1 MKIFKYLLNLNKLFK
16 KGKFILLFSSIA
28 ILTNCSPNGT
38 SSNDPKPID
47 SNPTITYSNVD
58 LYLTKADKSE
68 LLSLQPTK
76 VPLFSENINFSIT
89 INPDIMYQ
97 EMDGFGFS
105 LTGGSAL
112 HLNNMSSVER
122 TTILN
127 ELFSEDNLGVSYL
140 RVSIGAS
147 DLDAEPFTYN
157 DLPNGETDENLEQ
170 FSIAKDQ
177 ENLIPLL
184 NEILNINPNIKIMGS
199 PWSAPSWMKTN
210 NNSIGGSL
218 KPAYFA
224 TYANY
229 FVKYIQSYA
238 AEGISIDA
246 ITVQN
251 EPYHD
256 GNNPSM
262 YMEPTD
268 QALFIKDH
276 LGPAFETA
284 NIETKIVIWDH
295 NADNTWYATSILDD
309 PEANPYIDGSAF
321 HLYNGSIN
329 NLTTVHN
336 THPNKNLYF
345 TEQWVGVNG
354 EFASDLLWHTREL
367 IVGATRNWCKT
378 VLEWN
383 LASNSSLEPHTPG
396 GCTECLGGIT
406 IDGNNVQRNVGYYI
420 IGHASKFVR
429 PGSHRI
435 SSNYST
441 ELPNV
446 AFKTPSGE
454 IVVIV
459 VNNTTVDRS
468 FNIKTP
474 GESISTSLD
483 AGAVGTYVW

>member
-1 MKIFKYLLNLNKLFK
+1 MN
-16 KGKFILLFSSIA
+16 KFIALAFSAAMLI
-28 ILTNCSPNGT
+28 NCSSDGT
-38 SSNDPKPID
+38 SSNDLDLD
-47 SNPTITYSNVD
+47 SGSTDPGQTTTYSNVA
-58 LYLTKADKSE
+58 LYLTEADKSE
-68 LLSLQPTK
+68 LFSLQSTN

-89 INPDIMYQ
+89 VDPDVTYQ

-112 HLNNMSSVER
+112 HLHNMDPTDR
-122 TTILN
+122 ATILN
-127 ELFSEDNLGVSYL
+127 ELFSEDGIGVSYL

-147 DLDAEPFTYN
+147 DLDAEPFTYD
-157 DLPNGETDENLEQ
+157 DLPSGETDENLEQ
-170 FSIAKDQ
+170 FSIAQDQ
-177 ENLIPLL
+177 EHLIPVL
-184 NEILNINPNIKIMGS
+184 NEILEINPNIKIMGS

-210 NNSIGGSL
+210 NNTIGGSL
-218 KPAYFA
+218 RPEYFE

-229 FVKYIQSYA
+229 FVKYIKAYEN
-238 AEGISIDA
+238 EGITIDA
-246 ITVQN
+246 ITIQN

-276 LGPAFETA
+276 LGPAFKAA
-284 NIETKIVIWDH
+284 NIDTKIVIWDH

-309 PEANPYIDGSAF
+309 AEANPYIDGSAF

-329 NLTTVHN
+329 NLSTVHN
-336 THPNKNLYF
+336 AHPDKNLYF
-345 TEQWVGVNG
+345 TEQWVGVN
-354 EFASDLLWHTREL
+354 SDFDENLLWHTREL
-367 IVGATRNWCKT
+367 IVGATRNWCRT

-383 LASNSSLEPHTPG
+383 LASNPSLEPHTQG
-396 GCTECLGGIT
+396 GCTECLGALT
-406 IDGNNVQRNVGYYI
+406 IDGNNVQRNVAYYI
-420 IGHASKFVR
+420 IAHASKFVR

-435 SSNYST
+435 ASNYSD

-446 AFKTPSGE
+446 AFKTPDGN

-459 VNNTTVDRS
+459 VNNTEIDKS

-474 GESISTSLD
+474 GESVSTSLK

>member
-1 MKIFKYLLNLNKLFK
+1 MKILNLNKLFQMS
-16 KGKFILLFSSIA
+16 KFIVLFSSIA
-28 ILTNCSPNGT
+28 ILINCSSNGT
-38 SSNDPKPID
+38 STNDPDPID
-47 SNPTITYSNVD
+47 PGSTITYSNVD
-58 LYLTKADKSE
+58 QYLTKADRSQ
-68 LLSLQPTK
+68 LLSLQPTNP
-76 VPLFSENINFSIT
+76 PLFTENINFSIT
-89 INPDIMYQ
+89 VNPEVTYQ

-112 HLNNMSSVER
+112 HLNNMSPSER
-122 TTILN
+122 TNILN
-127 ELFSEDNLGVSYL
+127 ELFSEDNLGISYL

-177 ENLIPLL
+177 ENLIPVL
-184 NEILNINPNIKIMGS
+184 NEILAINPNLKIMGS

-218 KPAYFA
+218 MPEYFA

-229 FVKYIQSYA
+229 FVKYIQAYE

-251 EPYHD
+251 EPHHD

-268 QALFIKDH
+268 QDLFIKNH

-284 NIETKIVIWDH
+284 NITTKIVIWDH
-295 NADNTWYATSILDD
+295 NADNPWYATSILDD
-309 PEANPYIDGSAF
+309 ADANSYIDGSAF
-321 HLYNGSIN
+321 HLYAGSID
-329 NLTTVHN
+329 NLTNVHN
-336 THPNKNLYF
+336 LHPDKNLYF
-345 TEQWVGVNG
+345 TEQWVGVNS
-354 EFASDLLWHTREL
+354 EFDDNLLWHTREL

-383 LASNSSLEPHTPG
+383 LASNSSLQPHTPG

-441 ELPNV
+441 DLPNV

-459 VNNTTVDRS
+459 VNNTAVVKS
-468 FNIKTP
+468 FNIITP
-474 GESISTSLD
+474 GESISTYLI
-483 AGAVGTYVW
+483 AGAVGTYVWN

>member
-1 MKIFKYLLNLNKLFK
+1 MS
-16 KGKFILLFSSIA
+16 KFIILFSLIA
-28 ILTNCSPNGT
+28 MLVNCSSDGT
-38 SSNDPKPID
+38 NSNSSD
-47 SNPTITYSNVD
+47 SINPDSSINYSNVD
-58 LYLTKADKSE
+58 LYLTRADQSE
-68 LLSLQPTK
+68 LLNLQSTK

-89 INPDIMYQ
+89 VNPDVIYQ

-112 HLNNMSSVER
+112 HLNNMSSSER
-122 TTILN
+122 AKILN
-127 ELFSEDNLGVSYL
+127 ELFNEDSLGISYL

-157 DLPNGETDENLEQ
+157 DLPNGETDENLEH
-170 FSIAKDQ
+170 FSIARDQ
-177 ENLIPLL
+177 ENLIPVL
-184 NEILNINPNIKIMGS
+184 NEILDINPNIKIMGS

-210 NNSIGGSL
+210 NHSVGGSL
-218 KPAYFA
+218 MTEYFA

-229 FVKYIQSYA
+229 FVKYIQAYET
-238 AEGISIDA
+238 EGISIDA

-251 EPYHD
+251 EPHWD

-284 NIETKIVIWDH
+284 NIDTKIVIWDH
-295 NADNTWYATSILDD
+295 NANNPWYATSILDD
-309 PEANPYIDGSAF
+309 AEANAYIDGSAF
-321 HLYNGSIN
+321 HLYAGTIN

-336 THPNKNLYF
+336 LHPDKHLYF
-345 TEQWVGVNG
+345 TEQWVGVNSQ
-354 EFASDLLWHTREL
+354 FDDNLVWHTREL
-367 IVGATRNWCKT
+367 IVGASRNWSKT

-441 ELPNV
+441 DLPNV
-446 AFKTPSGE
+446 AFTTPSGE

-459 VNNTTVDRS
+459 VNNTEIDRS

-474 GESISTSLD
+474 GESISTSLS